1 MALKRLFANERLFA
15 RDPEYAKKYD
25 DVVQDYIRSGHAEL
39 LTAEAAK
46 IQTPTTWYVA
56 NFGVNNRKKYESSS
70 TEQRNVKARP

>member
-39 LTAEAAK
+39 LTAEEAK

-56 NFGVNNRKKYESSS
+56 NFGVNNGKKSTSRLRRSSG
-70 TEQRNVKARP
+70 V